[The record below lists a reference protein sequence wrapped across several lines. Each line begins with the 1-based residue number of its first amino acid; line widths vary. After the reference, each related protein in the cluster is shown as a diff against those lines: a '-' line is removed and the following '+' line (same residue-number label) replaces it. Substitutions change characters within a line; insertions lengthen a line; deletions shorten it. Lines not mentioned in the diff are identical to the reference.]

1 MKKIV
6 LTGILTTVLGAFS
19 FAQTE
24 NNTTKQE
31 PTRKLVSQPKKVAT
45 VKEVVPT
52 KPAEEVKPVENKE
65 VEPIRTR
72 QELRPA
78 PKAVSTVKPV
88 EKTEK
93 TVE

>member
-1 MKKIV
+1 MSNYHIK
-6 LTGILTTVLGAFS
+6 S
-19 FAQTE
+19 FE
-24 NNTTKQE
+24 EYFNLY
-31 PTRKLVSQPKKVAT
+31 RKSVRNPELFW
-45 VKEVVPT
+45 
-52 KPAEEVKPVENKE
+52 EEVEPVENKE